1 MSKKIPVGILGC
13 TGLVGQRLIEFLSAH
28 PDFVVAKIF
37 GRPEKKGM
45 LYYDVVD
52 WVCESKLDPKVA
64 ELKINSIDD
73 HSEYKDL
80 QLVFSALPSSIADKL
95 EPELRKKGIGVV
107 SNSRSFRLDPEVPL
121 LVPEVN
127 VSCVELV
134 EAQKKKYNGGF
145 IATNPNCSAIGIAL
159 AMGPVEKTFGID
171 SLQIVTMQARSGAGL
186 KGLSSPEMVANVI
199 PNIADEENK
208 IRLELPKIFSRKDMN
223 IKVRVNRVPVV
234 DGHTFNIWFK
244 TKKKTTKKELIDTWK
259 KFKPECGMLPSISK
273 GNGIYNIYDD
283 DFMPQPK
290 LDAWYMNGM
299 GTSIGRIDPISE
311 NEFCITVVSNNIIRG
326 AAGGTVLIA
335 ELLKDRRM
343 L

>member
-1 MSKKIPVGILGC
+1 MSKKTPVGILGC
-13 TGLVGQRLIEFLSAH
+13 TGLVGQRLIEMLSPH
-28 PDFVVAKIF
+28 PDFAITKIF

-52 WVCESKLDPKVA
+52 WVCDSKLDTKVA
-64 ELKINSIDD
+64 ELKIDSIEDYN
-73 HSEYKDL
+73 EYKGL
-80 QLVFSALPSSIADKL
+80 QLVFSALPADIADKL
-95 EPELRKKGIGVV
+95 EPELRERGLGVV
-107 SNSRSFRLDPEVPL
+107 SNARSYRLDPEVPL

-127 VSCVELV
+127 ASCVELV

-145 IATNPNCSAIGIAL
+145 IAANPNCSAIGIAL
-159 AMGPVEKTFGID
+159 AIAPIEKTFGID

-186 KGLSSPEMVANVI
+186 KGLSSSEMAANVI
-199 PNIADEENK
+199 PNIADEEDK
-208 IRLELPKIFSRKDMN
+208 IRREIPKIFSKKDMN

-244 TKKKTTKKELIDTWK
+244 TKNKTTKKELINAWK
-259 KFKPECGMLPSISK
+259 NFKPECGILPSISK
-273 GNGIYNIYDD
+273 DDGIYKVYDD
-283 DFMPQPK
+283 DFMPQPR
-290 LDAWYMNGM
+290 LDAKYMNGM
-299 GTSIGRIDPISE
+299 GTSIGRIETVSD
-311 NEFCITVVSNNIIRG
+311 NEFCVTAVSNNAIRG